1 MSPEEEHREPKKRK
15 RDFEVEDAVREALR
29 YFSVEQDEVPYFDQF
44 EQRVKD
50 AIIADVR
57 RRLGTERGQSLS
69 DVEIKSRISSRLRT
83 LRAYAKKGDGR
94 AAGGEVATTRNIP
107 ATSLMEAKRD
117 RLDDIRAEHV
127 ALVKL
132 LYAVKDRIAKRRV
145 DLVELLNVVDDEIAR
160 KRDDLAKFL
169 YVVEDGLA
177 IKRVDLVMF
186 LNVVDDA
193 IAKKRVDLVEVLNV
207 VDDAIAKVEKE
218 LPRAAQDFG

>member
-117 RLDDIRAEHV
+117 RLDDMRAEHV

-132 LYAVKDRIAKRRV
+132 LYAVKDRLAKKRG
-145 DLVELLNVVDDEIAR
+145 DLGELLNVVDDEIAR
-160 KRDDLAKFL
+160 KQDL
-169 YVVEDGLA
+169 VE
-177 IKRVDLVMF
+177 ISKRRVDLVEF
-186 LNVVDDA
+186 LNFVEDCL
-193 IAKKRVDLVEVLNV
+193 AKKRDDLVEVLNV

>member
-29 YFSVEQDEVPYFDQF
+29 DFSVEKDEVPYFDQF
-44 EQRVKD
+44 ERRVKN

-57 RRLGTERGQSLS
+57 RRLSTERGQSLS

-94 AAGGEVATTRNIP
+94 AAGGEVATTSNIP
-107 ATSLMEAKRD
+107 ATPLMEAKRD
-117 RLDDIRAEHV
+117 RLDDMRAEHV
-127 ALVKL
+127 ALDKL
-132 LYAVKDRIAKRRV
+132 LYAVKDRLAKRRV

-160 KRDDLAKFL
+160 KQVELVEISKRRVELIELL
-169 YVVEDGLA
+169 YAVEDGLA
-177 IKRVDLVMF
+177 KKRVDLVEF

-193 IAKKRVDLVEVLNV
+193 IEKE
-207 VDDAIAKVEKE
+207 EKE
-218 LPRAAQDFG
+218 LPRAAQEQLFFPF

>member
-94 AAGGEVATTRNIP
+94 AAGGGRRAEQHLRNI
-107 ATSLMEAKRD
+107 
-117 RLDDIRAEHV
+117 
-127 ALVKL
+127 
-132 LYAVKDRIAKRRV
+132 V
-145 DLVELLNVVDDEIAR
+145 DGGEEG
-160 KRDDLAKFL
+160 
-169 YVVEDGLA
+169 EPG
-177 IKRVDLVMF
+177 
-186 LNVVDDA
+186 
-193 IAKKRVDLVEVLNV
+193 
-207 VDDAIAKVEKE
+207 
-218 LPRAAQDFG
+218 

>member
-117 RLDDIRAEHV
+117 RLDDMRAEHV

-132 LYAVKDRIAKRRV
+132 LYAVKDRLAKKRG

-160 KRDDLAKFL
+160 KQDL
-169 YVVEDGLA
+169 VE
-177 IKRVDLVMF
+177 ISKRRVDLVEF
-186 LNVVDDA
+186 LNFVEDCL
-193 IAKKRVDLVEVLNV
+193 AKKRDDLVEVLNV